1 MPKKSSFALESFL
14 GFCYNTAIKT
24 TQRPRRGKEEII
36 MTDNSRNYRDEHESR
51 DADRRT
57 EETRVRIKDKLYKA
71 KAAGQL
77 DDEDEDLILQYA
89 LGVVTR
95 RGRHSQD

>member
-1 MPKKSSFALESFL
+1 M
-14 GFCYNTAIKT
+14 CYNTAIKT
-24 TQRPRRGKEEII
+24 TQRPRRGKEEI
-36 MTDNSRNYRDEHESR
+36 MTDSRNYRDEHESR

-77 DDEDEDLILQYA
+77 EDDDEDLILQYA

-95 RGRHSQD
+95 RGRHTQE

>member
-1 MPKKSSFALESFL
+1 
-14 GFCYNTAIKT
+14 
-24 TQRPRRGKEEII
+24 
-36 MTDNSRNYRDEHESR
+36 MTDSRNYRDEHESR

-77 DDEDEDLILQYA
+77 DEDDEDLILQYA

-95 RGRHSQD
+95 RGRHTQE

>member
-1 MPKKSSFALESFL
+1 MDFF
-14 GFCYNTAIKT
+14 GVCYNTAIKT
-24 TQRPRRGKEEII
+24 TQRPRRGKEEI
-36 MTDNSRNYRDEHESR
+36 MTDSRNYRDEHESR

-77 DDEDEDLILQYA
+77 DDDDEDLILQYA

-95 RGRHSQD
+95 RGRHTQD

>member
-1 MPKKSSFALESFL
+1 MPKKSSFALETFL

-24 TQRPRRGKEEII
+24 TQRTPRGKEEI
-36 MTDNSRNYRDEHESR
+36 MTDSRNYRDEHESR

-77 DDEDEDLILQYA
+77 DDDDEDLILQYA

-95 RGRHSQD
+95 RGRHTQD

>member
-1 MPKKSSFALESFL
+1 MPKKTSFALETFL

-24 TQRPRRGKEEII
+24 TQRPRRGKEEI
-36 MTDNSRNYRDEHESR
+36 MTDSRNYRDEHESR

-57 EETRVRIKDKLYKA
+57 EETRVRVKDKLYKA

-77 DDEDEDLILQYA
+77 DDDDEDLILQYA

-95 RGRHSQD
+95 RGRHTQE

>member
-24 TQRPRRGKEEII
+24 TQRPRRGKEEI
-36 MTDNSRNYRDEHESR
+36 MTDSRNYRDEHESR

-77 DDEDEDLILQYA
+77 DDDDEDLILQYA

-95 RGRHSQD
+95 RGKHTQE

>member
-1 MPKKSSFALESFL
+1 M
-14 GFCYNTAIKT
+14 CYNTAIKT
-24 TQRPRRGKEEII
+24 TQRPRRGKEEI
-36 MTDNSRNYRDEHESR
+36 MTDSRNYRDEHESR

-77 DDEDEDLILQYA
+77 DDDDEDLILQYA

-95 RGRHSQD
+95 RGRHTQE

>member
-1 MPKKSSFALESFL
+1 MRPQNPIFALEDFW
-14 GFCYNTAIKT
+14 GVCYNTAINNTAPPARK
-24 TQRPRRGKEEII
+24 GKI
-36 MTDNSRNYRDEHESR
+36 MTDSRNYRDEHESR

-77 DDEDEDLILQYA
+77 DDDDEDLILQYA

-95 RGRHSQD
+95 RGRHTQE

>member
-1 MPKKSSFALESFL
+1 M
-14 GFCYNTAIKT
+14 CYNTAINNAAPTARK
-24 TQRPRRGKEEII
+24 GKI
-36 MTDNSRNYRDEHESR
+36 MTDSRNYRDEHESR

-57 EETRVRIKDKLYKA
+57 EETRVRIKEKLYKA

-77 DDEDEDLILQYA
+77 DDDDEDLILQYA

-95 RGRHSQD
+95 RGRHTQE

>member
-1 MPKKSSFALESFL
+1 
-14 GFCYNTAIKT
+14 
-24 TQRPRRGKEEII
+24 
-36 MTDNSRNYRDEHESR
+36 MTDSKKDKEDELE
-51 DADRRT
+51 AERT

-77 DDEDEDLILQYA
+77 DDDEEDLILQYA

-95 RGRHSQD
+95 RGRHTQE

>member
-1 MPKKSSFALESFL
+1 
-14 GFCYNTAIKT
+14 
-24 TQRPRRGKEEII
+24 
-36 MTDNSRNYRDEHESR
+36 MTDKTGRERDARDSEQESR
-51 DADRRT
+51 DAERRT

-77 DDEDEDLILQYA
+77 DDDDEDLILQYA

-95 RGRHSQD
+95 RGKQKQE